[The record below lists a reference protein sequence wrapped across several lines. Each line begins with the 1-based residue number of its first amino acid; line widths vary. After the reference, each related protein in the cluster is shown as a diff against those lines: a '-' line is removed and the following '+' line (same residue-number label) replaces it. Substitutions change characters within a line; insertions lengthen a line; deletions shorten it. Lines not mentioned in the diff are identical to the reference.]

1 MPKATVNGINIY
13 YEVHGQGDPF
23 VLIMGSFGSLEAWA
37 LQIGAFQEHYK
48 VIVFDNRGI
57 GRTDKSPEPY
67 SIATMAD
74 DTVGLL
80 DHLGIDKAHVLG
92 MSLGGPVAQDVA
104 INYPHRVNKLIL
116 VCSMAGAEGTHLH
129 PDMLRALG
137 IENSSQRVDFRKVD
151 FVQIMTATVALAFND
166 RSLGDSLA
174 AQSETWFKQFD
185 IEGFIH
191 QWEAVASYN
200 ALDRLHKIRAR
211 ALVITGTE
219 DRLVDPRSSEMIA
232 GLIPNSKLVKIEGGS
247 HAFFMEMSD
256 IFNAKVLDFL
266 KAD

>member
-1 MPKATVNGINIY
+1 MPKAKINGINMY
-13 YEVHGQGDPF
+13 YEVHGQGEPF

-37 LQIGAFQEHYK
+37 LQIGAFQQFYK

-57 GRTDKSPEPY
+57 GRTDKSPESY

-80 DHLGIDKAHVLG
+80 DHLGIEKAHVLG

-104 INYPHRVNKLIL
+104 INYPHRVRKLVL
-116 VCSMAGAEGTHLH
+116 VCSMAGADGTHLH
-129 PDMLRALG
+129 PDMLKALG
-137 IENSSQRVDFRKVD
+137 MQDSSQRIDFRNID
-151 FVQIMTATVALAFND
+151 FIQIMTATVALAFND
-166 RSLGDSLA
+166 RSLSDSLS
-174 AQSETWFKQFD
+174 AQAGTWFKQFEID
-185 IEGFIH
+185 GFIK
-191 QWEAVASYN
+191 QWEAVTNYD

-211 ALVITGTE
+211 TLVITGTE
-219 DRLVDPRSSEMIA
+219 DRLVDPRSSEVIA

-247 HAFFMEMSD
+247 HAFFMEMSAR
-256 IFNAKVLDFL
+256 FNTEVLNFL

>member
-1 MPKATVNGINIY
+1 MPKATVNGINMY
-13 YEVHGQGDPF
+13 YEVHGQGEPL
-23 VLIMGSFGSLEAWA
+23 VLIMGSFGTLEAWA
-37 LQIGAFQEHYK
+37 LQIPAFQEYYK

-57 GRTDKSPEPY
+57 GRTDRSPEPY

-80 DHLGIDKAHVLG
+80 DYLGIDKAHVLG

-104 INYPHRVNKLIL
+104 INHPDRIRRLIL

-129 PDMLRALG
+129 PDMLKALG
-137 IENSSQRVDFRKVD
+137 MQDSSQLIDFRKVD
-151 FVQIMTATVALAFND
+151 FTKIMTATVALAFND
-166 RSLGDSLA
+166 KSLRDSLS
-174 AQSETWFKQFD
+174 AQAGDWFKQFD
-185 IEGFIH
+185 IDGFIR
-191 QWEAVASYN
+191 QWEAVRSYN
-200 ALDRLHKIRAR
+200 ALDRLHKIQAR
-211 ALVITGTE
+211 TLVITGTE
-219 DRLVDPRSSEMIA
+219 DRLVNPHSSEVIA

-256 IFNAKVLDFL
+256 RFNREVLNFL

>member
-1 MPKATVNGINIY
+1 MPKAKVNGINMC
-13 YEVHGQGDPF
+13 YEVHGQGEPF

-37 LQIGAFQEHYK
+37 LQIGAFQQHYK

-80 DHLGIDKAHVLG
+80 DHLSIEKAHVLG

-104 INYPHRVNKLIL
+104 INYPHRVEKLIL
-116 VCSMAGAEGTHLH
+116 VCSMAGAEGTRLH
-129 PDMLRALG
+129 PDMLKALG
-137 IENSSQRVDFRKVD
+137 VQGHDQRIDFRKID
-151 FVQIMTATVALAFND
+151 FLQIMTATVALAFND
-166 RSLGDSLA
+166 KSLSDSLS
-174 AQSETWFKQFD
+174 AQAGTWFKQFEVD
-185 IEGFIH
+185 GFIK
-191 QWEAVASYN
+191 QWEAVTNYS

-211 ALVITGTE
+211 TLVITGTE
-219 DRLVDPRSSEMIA
+219 DRLVDPRSSEVIA

-256 IFNAKVLDFL
+256 RFNTEVLNFL

>member
-1 MPKATVNGINIY
+1 MPKAVINGINMY
-13 YEVHGQGDPF
+13 YEVHGQGEPF
-23 VLIMGSFGSLEAWA
+23 VLIMGSFGSLEAWI
-37 LQIGAFQEHYK
+37 LQIQAFQQYYK

-80 DHLGIDKAHVLG
+80 DHLGIENAHVLG

-104 INYPHRVNKLIL
+104 ISYPDRVKKLIL
-116 VCSMAGAEGTHLH
+116 VCSMAGAEGTRLHL
-129 PDMLRALG
+129 DMLRALG
-137 IENSSQRVDFRKVD
+137 IQNGSQRIDFRNVD

-166 RSLGDSLA
+166 KSLSDSLS
-174 AQSETWFKQFD
+174 AQAETWFKQFD
-185 IEGFIH
+185 TDGFIK
-191 QWEAVASYN
+191 QWEAVTSYN

-211 ALVITGTE
+211 TLVITGTE
-219 DRLVDPRSSEMIA
+219 DRLVDPRSSEVLA
-232 GLIPNSKLVKIEGGS
+232 GLIPNSKLVKVEGGS

-256 IFNAKVLDFL
+256 KFNTEVLDFL